1 LFLTPILYVRNSL
14 DGLLLLSKFVSQL
27 KVIERGPATLIDP
40 GHKAHYRTTNM
51 YATVSIPVSSFDS
64 SELKKKIET
73 GILLPLRMKPSV
85 TVPKCHHFCG
95 ALNATLV

>member
-1 LFLTPILYVRNSL
+1 
-14 DGLLLLSKFVSQL
+14 
-27 KVIERGPATLIDP
+27 
-40 GHKAHYRTTNM
+40 M

-85 TVPKCHHFCG
+85 TVPKCHHFWG